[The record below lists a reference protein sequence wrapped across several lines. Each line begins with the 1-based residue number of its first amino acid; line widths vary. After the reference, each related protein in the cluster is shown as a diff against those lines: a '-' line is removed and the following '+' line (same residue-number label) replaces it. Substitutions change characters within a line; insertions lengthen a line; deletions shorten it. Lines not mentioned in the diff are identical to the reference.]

1 MKSLLNIAIIT
12 LLSVYPTIISAFSPI
27 RIPNNQYA
35 RLHVKV
41 SMVRGKPARSKEDD
55 LELTR
60 AIIMKHIEST
70 DMPAVDGAEDDD
82 DEASSEGGGDK
93 PLRKREKVKN
103 KIKEF
108 GAKVKSKRKRM
119 GSK

>member
-12 LLSVYPTIISAFSPI
+12 LLSLYPTIILAFSPSS
-27 RIPNNQYA
+27 RIPNKQYA

-41 SMVRGKPARSKEDD
+41 SMGQAKPARSKEDD

-60 AIIMKHIEST
+60 AIIMKHIQTT
-70 DMPAVDGAEDDD
+70 DTSSIDGAEVDDD
-82 DEASSEGGGDK
+82 DASSGEDK
-93 PLRKREKVKN
+93 QPLRKREAVKK

-108 GAKVKSKRKRM
+108 GAKVKGKRKRM